1 MEYTQTLKVPPIVC
15 GMWSNTLT
23 TFRHD
28 FDSFSRLDVRP
39 DSERIKILLNVVRR
53 LFPDRND
60 K

>member
-28 FDSFSRLDVRP
+28 FDSFSRLDQNIAKRCP
-39 DSERIKILLNVVRR
+39 TPLPR
-53 LFPDRND
+53 
-60 K
+60 